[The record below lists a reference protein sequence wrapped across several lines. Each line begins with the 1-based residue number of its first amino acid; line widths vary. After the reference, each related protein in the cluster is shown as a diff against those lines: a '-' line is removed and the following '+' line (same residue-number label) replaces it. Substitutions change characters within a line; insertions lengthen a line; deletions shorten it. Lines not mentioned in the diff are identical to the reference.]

1 MKGSPI
7 WNKIGRAWK
16 ALVCKIKY
24 KHPSLAEEHLG
35 WELWWT
41 INFEGDKYKF
51 SKKKVVEL
59 YNKYLKK
66 MGSIFQKR
74 VKRNHDNGRGKKN
87 VFP

>member
-1 MKGSPI
+1 MCHKHILLKGSPI

-51 SKKKVVEL
+51 SKKKL
-59 YNKYLKK
+59 
-66 MGSIFQKR
+66 
-74 VKRNHDNGRGKKN
+74 
-87 VFP
+87 